1 MSIPTLRD
9 LSSFGDVAAED
20 DAVLDYFLTTDAVN
34 QISGNRTF
42 LVLGRKGS
50 GKNALVRHFSEGS
63 NQQGHARSLSL
74 RGYPWNVHATR
85 IDAGASPI
93 EAYVASWKYLIVA
106 QFASLVL
113 SRTPNASDSHAKAL
127 KSFLEENYGGVEPK
141 LSVILRPEKLR
152 LSQFSF
158 EPEILGNKLGS
169 VALERK
175 DKDNKLGLELD
186 ALSSSMLTSVLAVA
200 DNTGVAALT
209 LHFDELD
216 QGLSTLD
223 EERSRMLVGLIL
235 AARAIRLESR
245 SAKVLV
251 NPVIYLRS
259 DLWDELE
266 FSDKNKLSQTLAL
279 TLEWD
284 HESLQALVDT
294 RIQARLGKGVT
305 WDSIANPS
313 LMRGSQTK
321 MNHVLARTF
330 LRPRDVIRFL
340 NSALGEA
347 MKRDAE
353 PLVFENE
360 DIVNARQSYS
370 AYLKAELDDEIL
382 AHWRYWEE
390 ALQACSAISK
400 LTFDR
405 AEFVT
410 QYEKRRSSKNRVGP
424 DEALRL
430 LYSFSVLGYERRSG
444 YGGSS
449 WPFQYTDPEAGWDP
463 TASRF
468 KVHLGLKEYA
478 KLSEERA

>member
-1 MSIPTLRD
+1 
-9 LSSFGDVAAED
+9 
-20 DAVLDYFLTTDAVN
+20 
-34 QISGNRTF
+34 
-42 LVLGRKGS
+42 
-50 GKNALVRHFSEGS
+50 
-63 NQQGHARSLSL
+63 
-74 RGYPWNVHATR
+74 
-85 IDAGASPI
+85 
-93 EAYVASWKYLIVA
+93 
-106 QFASLVL
+106 
-113 SRTPNASDSHAKAL
+113 
-127 KSFLEENYGGVEPK
+127 
-141 LSVILRPEKLR
+141 
-152 LSQFSF
+152 
-158 EPEILGNKLGS
+158 
-169 VALERK
+169 
-175 DKDNKLGLELD
+175 
-186 ALSSSMLTSVLAVA
+186 
-200 DNTGVAALT
+200 
-209 LHFDELD
+209 
-216 QGLSTLD
+216 
-223 EERSRMLVGLIL
+223 MLVGLIL

-245 SAKVLV
+245 SAKVV
-251 NPVIYLRS
+251 INPVIYLRS

-284 HESLQALVDT
+284 HESLLALVDT
-294 RIQARLGKGVT
+294 RIQARLGEGIT
-305 WDSIANPS
+305 WDNIANPS
-313 LMRGSQTK
+313 LMRGSQSK

-340 NSALGEA
+340 NSALAEA
-347 MKRDAE
+347 KKRDTA

-382 AHWRYWEE
+382 AHWKQWEE

-400 LTFDR
+400 ITFDR
-405 AEFVT
+405 GEFVT
-410 QYEKRRSSKNRVGP
+410 QYEKRRSSKNGVGP

-449 WPFQYTDPEAGWDP
+449 WAFQYTDPEAGWDP